1 MAAAA
6 VLGLVAACA
15 PGPSP
20 AVLAPVPPAHFAE
33 SGLAFD
39 YPGTWRRSS
48 FELLSSFTSS
58 IAWLGTVEMHD
69 PCVRTANQIS
79 CGTGYS
85 LGPGTLVVEVGTASF
100 PGFDILDVPPG
111 ARPVTVDGL
120 PGYVQDGEPVA
131 GTGATASR
139 TWTVP
144 MPGSIDNYY
153 TLTANVRAPNEG
165 ALLDLV
171 DGMVRSIRYA
181 PAVAPL
187 PVGQAAADAAV
198 GAYLGAVLV
207 GADPAWA
214 CFPATG
220 SRTMTVTSLPNGPP
234 LERAREATC
243 TTTVEATPMQVWKV
257 TLEMRLAE
265 HDANGGWGTRMT
277 VYVGPDGEGVGGGM
291 AVDLEAPVA
300 SP

>member
-1 MAAAA
+1 VVVVAA
-6 VLGLVAACA
+6 VGLVAGCG

-20 AVLAPVPPAHFAE
+20 TAVPPAAPAHFAE

-39 YPGTWRRSS
+39 YPVTWRRAH
-48 FELLSSFTSS
+48 FEILSSFTSS

-100 PGFDILDVPPG
+100 PGFDILDVPHG
-111 ARPVTVDGL
+111 ARPVTIDGL
-120 PGYVQDGEPVA
+120 PGYVMDGEPVA
-131 GTGATASR
+131 ETGATASR

-144 MPGSIDNYY
+144 MPGSIDNDY
-153 TLTANVRAPNEG
+153 TVTANVRAPNEG

-171 DGMVRSIRYA
+171 DGIVRGIRYE
-181 PAVAPL
+181 PAVKPL
-187 PVGQAAADAAV
+187 PSGQAAADAAV
-198 GAYLGAVLV
+198 ASYLAAVLV
-207 GADPAWA
+207 GADPAWG
-214 CFPATG
+214 CFPPRG
-220 SRTMTVTSLPNGPP
+220 SRSMTVTSLPNGPP
-234 LERAREATC
+234 LERPREATC
-243 TTTVEATPMQVWKV
+243 TTTIEATPMQVWRV

-277 VYVGPDGEGVGGGM
+277 VFVGPDGEGVGGGL
-291 AVDLEAPVA
+291 AGDLEAPAA